1 MSNIGNHTVVGILA
15 HVDAGKT
22 TLSEA
27 LLYTCG
33 NIRKLGRVDNQDAF
47 LDTYDMERER
57 GITIFSK
64 QAELS
69 IEERKITLLD
79 TPGHVDFSTEME
91 RTLPVLDYAVLVIS
105 GADGIQGHTL
115 TLWNLL
121 KKYKVPVFL
130 FINKMD
136 QPDTDKEVLLK
147 ELKQT
152 FSDGCIV
159 FGEEEGEDF
168 LEELAM
174 TNESVMAQYLETG
187 AIYTEQIGQGIKNR
201 EIFPCYFGSAL
212 KLQGI
217 DVFLQGIKKYACL
230 PTHKQ
235 QFGAKVYKISRD
247 EMGNRL
253 THMKITGGSLKVKDS
268 LGDEK
273 INQIRLYSGN
283 RFSTLNEAEAGSVV
297 AVTGLAHTYPGQGL
311 GMEKDGILPIL
322 APVMNYSLI
331 FPDHIDVLVMEKKL
345 KELEEEDPQLHIT
358 YNERQKQLEVQIM
371 GEVQLD
377 VLRRMIMDRY
387 AVPVEFG
394 AGNIVYKETIQDVV
408 EGVGHYEPLRHYAE
422 VHLLLEP
429 LERGKGLV
437 FAADCSLDELDRNWQ
452 RLILTHLEEKSYK
465 GVLSGSSITDMRI
478 TLISGRAHLK
488 HTEGGDF
495 RQATY
500 RAVRQGL
507 MKAKSILLEPVYK
520 YCLTLPATMVGRAMT
535 DLENMH
541 GTFDA
546 PMQHNDVATLE
557 GVVPVATMHGYHT
570 TLASYTGGKGQLQC
584 VLGGYKECHN
594 TEEVLAHI
602 GYIAEEDVENSADSV
617 FTSHG
622 AGLLVPWYEVEEH
635 MHIPLRDLSPSLTE
649 EKRLEEERL
658 RLEEAYRR
666 NEMRKNAGGYRQKGS
681 SGASGDSWET
691 EKELKAIFEQTYGTV
706 KTKLPQAF
714 VKKEDRLP
722 KVEYH
727 YKPKPKLPEYLLVDG
742 YNVIMAWEDL
752 RELAE
757 VSMDG
762 ARMKLQDMLCN
773 YQGYKKNHVIVVY
786 DAYKVVGHQTEHEK
800 YRNINL
806 VFTKESETADQYIER
821 VTQEIGRKYD
831 VTVAT
836 SDALEQ
842 IIIRGQGAKLLSS
855 KDLLAELERTSK
867 EISERY
873 LEKAP
878 EIRTSLQGELDL
890 LKYKEETEL

>member
-1 MSNIGNHTVVGILA
+1 MSHTVVGILA

-27 LLYTCG
+27 MLYTCG

-47 LDTYDMERER
+47 LDTYALERER

-69 IEERKITLLD
+69 IDEKNITLLD

-91 RTLPVLDYAVLVIS
+91 RTLQVLDYALLVIS
-105 GADGIQGHTL
+105 GSDGIQGHTL

-136 QPDTDKEVLLK
+136 QPDTHKDALIEEIKQSLTTNCVDFEEDTTNDFYEEVAMANEQVMAEYL
-147 ELKQT
+147 
-152 FSDGCIV
+152 
-159 FGEEEGEDF
+159 EEGKVSD
-168 LEELAM
+168 
-174 TNESVMAQYLETG
+174 
-187 AIYTEQIGQGIKNR
+187 EQIAASILNR

-217 DVFLQGIKKYACL
+217 EGFLQGLKKYTLL
-230 PTHKQ
+230 PKYRH

-268 LGDEK
+268 LGEEK
-273 INQIRLYSGN
+273 INQIRIYSGN
-283 RFSTLNEAEAGSVV
+283 RFTAVNEVNAGSVV
-297 AVTGLAHTYPGQGL
+297 AVTGLSATYPGQGL
-311 GMEKDGILPIL
+311 GLEKDGITPSL

-377 VLRRMIMDRY
+377 VLRHMIMDRF

-394 AGNIVYKETIQDVV
+394 AGNIVYKETIADVV

-429 LERGKGLV
+429 LERGKGLI
-437 FAADCSLDELDRNWQ
+437 FEADCSLDELDRNWQ
-452 RLILTHLEEKSYK
+452 RLILTHLEEKAHK
-465 GVLSGSSITDMRI
+465 GVLTGSSITDMRI
-478 TLISGRAHLK
+478 TLLSGRAHLK

-500 RAVRQGL
+500 RSVRQGL
-507 MKAKSILLEPVYK
+507 MKAKSVLLEPVYK
-520 YCLTLPATMVGRAMT
+520 YTLTLPAALVGRAMT
-535 DLENMH
+535 DIENMK
-541 GTFDA
+541 GTFEP
-546 PMQHNDVATLE
+546 PMQQGDVAVLE
-557 GVVPVATMHGYHT
+557 GIVPVATMHGYHT
-570 TLASYTGGKGQLQC
+570 TLASYSGGKGQLQC
-584 VLGGYKECHN
+584 VLNGYKECHN
-594 TEEVLAHI
+594 TDDVIARI
-602 GYIAEEDVENSADSV
+602 GYIPEEDVENSADSV

-622 AGLLVPWYEVEEH
+622 AGLLIPWYEVEEH
-635 MHIPLRDLSPSLTE
+635 MHIPLRNRGEIMTE
-649 EKRLEEERL
+649 EERLEEERL
-658 RLEEAYRR
+658 RLEEAHKR
-666 NEMRKNAGGYRQKGS
+666 NVARKNYNAKGNGGQT
-681 SGASGDSWET
+681 GDSWET

-722 KVEYH
+722 KVEYN
-727 YKPKPKLPEYLLVDG
+727 YKPKEKRPEYLVVDG
-742 YNVIMAWEDL
+742 YNIIMAWPDL
-752 RELAE
+752 KELADIN
-757 VSMDG
+757 MDG
-762 ARMKLQDMLCN
+762 ARGKLQDMLCN
-773 YQGYKKNHVIVVY
+773 YQGYKNNTIIVVY
-786 DAYKVVGHQTEHEK
+786 DAYKVVGHQTEYEK

-806 VFTKESETADQYIER
+806 VFTKESETADQYIEK
-821 VTQEIGRKYD
+821 VTHEIAKKYD

-842 IIIRGQGAKLLSS
+842 IIIQGHGCRRLSAR
-855 KDLLAELERTSK
+855 DLLAELQYTGK
-867 EISERY
+867 EIEERY
-873 LEKAP
+873 LEKNP
-878 EIRTSLQGELDL
+878 SIRTSLQGELDL
-890 LKYKEETEL
+890 IKYKEDAE